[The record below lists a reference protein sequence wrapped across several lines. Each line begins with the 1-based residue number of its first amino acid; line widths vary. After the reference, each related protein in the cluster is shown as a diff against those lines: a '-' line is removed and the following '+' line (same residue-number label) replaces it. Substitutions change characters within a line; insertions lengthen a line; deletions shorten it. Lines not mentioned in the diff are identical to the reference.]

1 MERYILVAQTQKKPQ
16 HVIVLVSRTQ
26 KSDTRDNNFVKWR
39 GTKWWTK
46 MIRPVK
52 VDHLQSCSRIFQS
65 DQTKMDYSIW
75 STNRNFRNFGFN
87 GNKAPPWT
95 DPLSGGYE
103 GLPWQRYIQ
112 VIYPTTFSCFL
123 LKFCHTLLTNLTN
136 IKPKTVENKILVEFK
151 IYCVVPENIH
161 TPTMEGT
168 GNL

>member
-1 MERYILVAQTQKKPQ
+1 MT
-16 HVIVLVSRTQ
+16 
-26 KSDTRDNNFVKWR
+26 
-39 GTKWWTK
+39 
-46 MIRPVK
+46 RPVK

-75 STNRNFRNFGFN
+75 STKRNFRNFGFN

-103 GLPWQRYIQ
+103 GLSWQRYIQ
-112 VIYPTTFSCFL
+112 VIYPTTFSRFL

-161 TPTMEGT
+161 TPTMEGI
-168 GNL
+168 GNLEGMGRSEAQDIPEGRGGWTGSISNSVWKLLLTDLVNQFRRHK